1 MKIKEFSKAEVGI
14 FGEKVCARYMKR
26 NKLKILDRNSKI
38 GHLETDIIGYNKTHL
53 IFTEVKTRRIDLKNT
68 SRPAAAV
75 DKSKQ
80 DNLIKFAYTYI
91 KALQSKLKSKQIRI
105 DVCEVFVYQDGNKLK
120 ISELN
125 YIEGA
130 ITR

>member
-1 MKIKEFSKAEVGI
+1 MKNKEFSKAEVGV
-14 FGEKVCARYMKR
+14 FGEKACARYMKR
-26 NKLKILDRNSKI
+26 NKLKILEKNSKI

-53 IFTEVKTRRIDLKNT
+53 IFTEVKTRRIDLKSTN
-68 SRPAAAV
+68 RPASAV
-75 DKSKQ
+75 D
-80 DNLIKFAYTYI
+80 
-91 KALQSKLKSKQIRI
+91 KSKQIRI